1 MLQFIPRLK
10 SWAFLNPRRKECA
23 RFVLAFFFLGFLM
36 KVVGEL
42 IHEMGHVLFVTI
54 FGGKII
60 GISIGFAWPFALSS
74 TKWELANP
82 SNMEIAMIA
91 SAGILFDVVI
101 SFAGQAILVLRKRI
115 RPVYRISLFW
125 LSFWTY
131 LSSVVYLVMGAIDPF
146 GDILNLVGAV
156 PIPLLA
162 IGLAGVVLLLS
173 NTYSLS
179 IILKGIF
186 SDVLGLREASDM
198 VSIFWAALHMFFV
211 LTTIVKFGLPTPPT
225 ITATVLVVIFI
236 WSYITVRWLLV
247 FVSRLTGSREKQEL
261 PPFFKPG
268 LTNSSVDGEARH
280 RRERLVYVAL
290 FSVALVSILLTG
302 YMINQYLS
310 TYSLVIKTSIEVEVT
325 DFDLYNEQPSLYL
338 SVKVYNPTHDNM
350 TLKRLEFDVKLNQK
364 FIDHQVLRYI
374 PQAAPESRITFDHI
388 MIVPSERMFTVE
400 QAIKDRKWEWTISG
414 SGYINTLFG
423 ETLLRFSSES
433 NISPN

>member
-1 MLQFIPRLK
+1 MSLQITTREK
-10 SWAFLNPRRKECA
+10 YKGYA

-36 KVVGEL
+36 KVVGEI

-74 TKWELANP
+74 TKWELASP
-82 SNMEIAMIA
+82 STMEIAMIA
-91 SAGILFDVVI
+91 GAGILFDVVTT
-101 SFAGQAILVLRKRI
+101 FAGQAVLVSRKGI
-115 RPVYRISLFW
+115 RPVYGISLFW
-125 LSFWTY
+125 LSFWAY

-146 GDILNLVGAV
+146 GDVLDLVAAV
-156 PIPLLA
+156 PVPLLA
-162 IGLAGVVLLLS
+162 IGLAGVALLVS

-186 SDVLGLREASDM
+186 SDVLRTGKASDM

-225 ITATVLVVIFI
+225 ITAMVLVVILI

-268 LTNSSVDGEARH
+268 LTNSSVDSEARH

-310 TYSLVIKTSIEVEVT
+310 TYSLVMKTSIEVEVT
-325 DFDLYNEQPSLYL
+325 DLDLYNEQPSLYL

-350 TLKRLEFDVKLNQK
+350 ALKRLEFDVKLNQK
-364 FIDHQVLRYI
+364 FIDHQVLRDI
-374 PQAAPESRITFDHI
+374 PQAAPESRIIFDYI

-433 NISPN
+433 NIGPM